1 VVNQAFVGPAGA
13 GKTRTLRAVVDAYR
27 RDERPVYGP
36 VMSAEAADEL
46 ATSANVPAHAGTFAE
61 AGGNVQVRALS
72 GPWAHKGHT
81 VRSPISP
88 AW

>member
-1 VVNQAFVGPAGA
+1 MVNQASVGPAGA

-46 ATSANVPAHAGTFAE
+46 ATSANVPAHAGTFGE
-61 AGGNVQVRALS
+61 AGGNVQVRAL
-72 GPWAHKGHT
+72 GPVGPQGHT
-81 VRSPISP
+81 VRSPMSP